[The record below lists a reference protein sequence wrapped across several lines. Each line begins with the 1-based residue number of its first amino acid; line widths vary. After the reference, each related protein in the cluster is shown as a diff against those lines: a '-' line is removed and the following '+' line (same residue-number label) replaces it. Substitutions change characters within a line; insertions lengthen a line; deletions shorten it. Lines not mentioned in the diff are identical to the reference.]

1 MAAQADK
8 EEDAAREKR
17 LAALEAH
24 IAEDAASDAERE
36 RLMAEQAERI
46 RAMDAHIEADK
57 QADAERERKLAE
69 LERYV
74 AEDSAADAERE
85 ARLRALEQRHNAAQ
99 EAVQLAKQRA
109 ALSEARVSD
118 LEAQVKVSGGDTA
131 AVEREKQALLE
142 EKAALAVQLAAAV
155 RGSEHSIAQHASLS
169 GLSLSCVVGTG
180 GGQGDPGEDKSRSG
194 GSARGGEAPGRAA

>member
-1 MAAQADK
+1 MQATRGNREATRKAAA
-8 EEDAAREKR
+8 
-17 LAALEAH
+17 
-24 IAEDAASDAERE
+24 AER
-36 RLMAEQAERI
+36 RASGLDAKAEAKAKAKAE
-46 RAMDAHIEADK
+46 AM
-57 QADAERERKLAE
+57 
-69 LERYV
+69 
-74 AEDSAADAERE
+74 
-85 ARLRALEQRHNAAQ
+85 AAQ

-169 GLSLSCVVGTG
+169 GLSLSRVVGTG
-180 GGQGDPGEDKSRSG
+180 GGQGDPGEDESRSG